1 MTEDEL
7 IVHFFQFD
15 GNFNS
20 QVTLYYV
27 ISFKHVPYFISYI
40 FASIPLRLPLTIF
53 RGMFGSNPFGPFPR
67 KMPKIP
73 NFPWYNFDLL

>member
-1 MTEDEL
+1 MYSFVFIFFPLSLTFFFFFCLQMTSRVQMTEDEL

-40 FASIPLRLPLTIF
+40 FCFYTFLTASNHL
-53 RGMFGSNPFGPFPR
+53 
-67 KMPKIP
+67 
-73 NFPWYNFDLL
+73 